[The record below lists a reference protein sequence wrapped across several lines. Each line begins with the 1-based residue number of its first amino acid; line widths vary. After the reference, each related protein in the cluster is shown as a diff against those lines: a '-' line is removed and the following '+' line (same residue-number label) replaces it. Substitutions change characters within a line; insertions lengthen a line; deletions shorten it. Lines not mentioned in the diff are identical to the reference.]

1 MISEIALPVYIKTT
15 EDVGNSV
22 SISPTIKSL
31 DKHREF
37 MEVHFLVAID
47 IKLPEDIVE
56 VEVVPLDN
64 VFELHDR
71 VVGLLLAE
79 VLVLNALQPLHDD
92 LPELIQGNGTT
103 VVSIEFVEQ
112 VLTFVVGDLRVH
124 TSYHL

>member
-1 MISEIALPVYIKTT
+1 LISEIALPVYIKTT